1 MKYTSQALIAAFIVL
16 LLSGMACQVDLPNT
30 GALPSLVAVS
40 PTLALKNP
48 APIPLSPE
56 TTSLETNFT
65 TLYERIN
72 PGVVSIWVIT
82 EQGSGQG
89 SGFVIDKEGHII
101 TNYHIVESVLTVE
114 VDFPSGLKTYGQV
127 IGKDPDS
134 DLGIVKVDIPPDKLQ
149 PLSLGDSDQVKVGQT
164 VIAIGNPFGYSG
176 TMTTGIISGIGRTL
190 ASLRSAPGGDYF
202 SASDIIQTDAAINPG
217 NSGGPL
223 LNLQGEVIGVNRA
236 ISTTNISLQG
246 EPLNS
251 GVGFAVAINTVKR
264 VIPSLI
270 AEGKYDY
277 PYLGVEGLSEI
288 TLAAQEELKLPQTN
302 GVYVTNVTSGSPAKR
317 AGVEKGDLIIAVD
330 NHLVSDFGDLLSYLF
345 NYKKPNDSVVLTILR
360 AGKQTEATVKLD
372 KRP

>member
-1 MKYTSQALIAAFIVL
+1 MKYTSQALSAAFIVL
-16 LLSGMACQVDLPNT
+16 LLSGMACQLNLPNT
-30 GALPSLVAVS
+30 SALPSLVAVS

-56 TTSLETNFT
+56 TTSLETNLT

-149 PLSLGDSDQVKVGQT
+149 PLSLADSDQVKVGQT

-288 TLAAQEELKLPQTN
+288 TLTAQEELKLPQTN
-302 GVYVTNVTSGSPAKR
+302 GIYVTNVTSGSPAKR

-330 NHLVSDFGDLLSYLF
+330 NHPVSDFGDLLSYLF

>member
-16 LLSGMACQVDLPNT
+16 LLSGVACQLDLPNT

-48 APIPLSPE
+48 TPIPLSPE

-101 TNYHIVESVLTVE
+101 TNYHIVESVPTVE

-176 TMTTGIISGIGRTL
+176 TMTAGIISGIGRTL

-302 GVYVTNVTSGSPAKR
+302 GIYVTNVTSGSPAKR

-360 AGKQTEATVKLD
+360 AGKQTEAAVKLD

>member
-1 MKYTSQALIAAFIVL
+1 MKHISKALIAACLML
-16 LLSGMACQVDLPNT
+16 LLSGTACQVNLPIT
-30 GALPSLVAVS
+30 SALPYQQVVP
-40 PTLALKNP
+40 PTLAVKNP

-56 TTSLETNFT
+56 TVSLETNLIS
-65 TLYERIN
+65 LYERVN

-82 EQGSGQG
+82 EQGGGQG
-89 SGFVIDKEGHII
+89 SGFVLDKEGYII
-101 TNYHIVESVLTVE
+101 TNFHVVEGVPTVE

-134 DLGIVKVDIPPDKLQ
+134 DLGLVKVNISPDILQ
-149 PLSLGDSDQVKVGQT
+149 PLPLGDSDLVKIGQT

-176 TMTTGIISGIGRTL
+176 TMTTGIISGKGRTL
-190 ASLRSAPGGDYF
+190 DSLRSAPGGDYF
-202 SASDIIQTDAAINPG
+202 TASDIIQTDAAINPG

-236 ISTTNISLQG
+236 ISTTNISMQG

-251 GVGFAVAINTVKR
+251 GVSFAVAINTVKH

-288 TLAAQEELKLPQTN
+288 TLAAQEELKLPQAS
-302 GVYVTNVTSGSPAKR
+302 GVYITNVTSGGPAKR
-317 AGVEKGDLIIAVD
+317 AGLEKGDLIIGVD
-330 NHLVSDFGDLLSYLF
+330 NHPINDFGVLLSYLF
-345 NYKKPNDSVVLTILR
+345 NYKKPYDSVVLTFLR
-360 AGKQTEATVKLD
+360 SGKQTEATVKLD

>member
-16 LLSGMACQVDLPNT
+16 LLGGMACQVDLPNT

-56 TTSLETNFT
+56 TTSLETNLT

-101 TNYHIVESVLTVE
+101 TNYHIVEGVPTVE

-149 PLSLGDSDQVKVGQT
+149 PLSLGDSDQAKVGQT

-236 ISTTNISLQG
+236 ISTTNISMQG

-288 TLAAQEELKLPQTN
+288 TLTAQEELKLPQTN
-302 GVYVTNVTSGSPAKR
+302 GIYVTNITSGSPAKR

-330 NHLVSDFGDLLSYLF
+330 NHPVSDFGDLLSYLF

-360 AGKQTEATVKLD
+360 AGKQTETTVKLD

>member
-1 MKYTSQALIAAFIVL
+1 MKHISKALIAACLML
-16 LLSGMACQVDLPNT
+16 LLSGTACQVNLPIT
-30 GALPSLVAVS
+30 SALPYQQAVP
-40 PTLALKNP
+40 PTLAVKNP

-56 TTSLETNFT
+56 TVSLETNLT
-65 TLYERIN
+65 SLYERVN

-82 EQGSGQG
+82 EQGGGQG
-89 SGFVIDKEGHII
+89 SGFVLDKEGYII
-101 TNYHIVESVLTVE
+101 TNFHVVEGVPTVE

-134 DLGIVKVDIPPDKLQ
+134 DLGLVKVNISPDILQ
-149 PLSLGDSDQVKVGQT
+149 PLPLGDSDLVKIGQT

-176 TMTTGIISGIGRTL
+176 TMTTGIISGKGRTL
-190 ASLRSAPGGDYF
+190 DSLRSAPGGDYF
-202 SASDIIQTDAAINPG
+202 TASDIIQTDAAINPG

-236 ISTTNISLQG
+236 ISTTNISMQG

-251 GVGFAVAINTVKR
+251 GVGFAVAINTVKH

-288 TLAAQEELKLPQTN
+288 TLAAQEELKLPQAS
-302 GVYVTNVTSGSPAKR
+302 GVYITNVTSGGPAKR
-317 AGVEKGDLIIAVD
+317 ARLEKGDLIIGVD
-330 NHLVSDFGDLLSYLF
+330 NHPINDFGDLLSYLF
-345 NYKKPNDSVVLTILR
+345 NYKKPYDSVVLTFLR
-360 AGKQTEATVKLD
+360 SGKQMEATVKLD

>member
-1 MKYTSQALIAAFIVL
+1 MKYTSQALSAAFIVL
-16 LLSGMACQVDLPNT
+16 FLSGMACQLNLPNT
-30 GALPSLVAVS
+30 SALPSLVAVS

-56 TTSLETNFT
+56 TTSLETNLT

-101 TNYHIVESVLTVE
+101 TNYHIVEGVLTVE

-127 IGKDPDS
+127 IAKDPDS

-149 PLSLGDSDQVKVGQT
+149 PLSLADSDKVKVGQT

-288 TLAAQEELKLPQTN
+288 TLTAQEELKLPQTN
-302 GVYVTNVTSGSPAKR
+302 GIYVTNVTSGSPAKR

-330 NHLVSDFGDLLSYLF
+330 NHPVSDFGDLLSYLF
-345 NYKKPNDSVVLTILR
+345 NYKKPNDSVVLTFLR

>member
-1 MKYTSQALIAAFIVL
+1 MKHISKALIAACLML
-16 LLSGMACQVDLPNT
+16 LLSGTACQVNLPIT
-30 GALPSLVAVS
+30 SALPYQQVVP
-40 PTLALKNP
+40 PTLAVKNP

-56 TTSLETNFT
+56 TVSLETNLIS
-65 TLYERIN
+65 LYERVN

-82 EQGSGQG
+82 EQGGGQG
-89 SGFVIDKEGHII
+89 SGFVLDKEGYII
-101 TNYHIVESVLTVE
+101 TNFHVVEGVPTVE

-134 DLGIVKVDIPPDKLQ
+134 DLGLVKVNISPDILQ
-149 PLSLGDSDQVKVGQT
+149 PLPLGDSDLVKIGQT

-176 TMTTGIISGIGRTL
+176 TMTTGIISGKGRTL
-190 ASLRSAPGGDYF
+190 DSLRSAPGGDYF
-202 SASDIIQTDAAINPG
+202 TASDIIQTDAAINPG

-236 ISTTNISLQG
+236 ISTTNISMQG

-251 GVGFAVAINTVKR
+251 GVSFAVAINTVKH

-288 TLAAQEELKLPQTN
+288 TLAAQEELKLPQAS
-302 GVYVTNVTSGSPAKR
+302 GVYITNVTSGGPAKR
-317 AGVEKGDLIIAVD
+317 AGLEKGDLIIGVD
-330 NHLVSDFGDLLSYLF
+330 NHPINDFGDLLSYLF
-345 NYKKPNDSVVLTILR
+345 NYKKPYDSVVLTFLR
-360 AGKQTEATVKLD
+360 SGKQTEATVKLD

>member
-16 LLSGMACQVDLPNT
+16 LLSGVACQLDLPNT

-40 PTLALKNP
+40 PTFALKNP

-101 TNYHIVESVLTVE
+101 TNYHIVESVPTVE

-134 DLGIVKVDIPPDKLQ
+134 DLGIVKVDIPPDILQ
-149 PLSLGDSDQVKVGQT
+149 PLSLGDSDHVKVGQT

-288 TLAAQEELKLPQTN
+288 TLADQEELKLPQTN

-345 NYKKPNDSVVLTILR
+345 NYKKPNDSIVLTILR
-360 AGKQTEATVKLD
+360 AGKQTEAAVKLD

>member
-1 MKYTSQALIAAFIVL
+1 MKYTSQALSAAFIVL
-16 LLSGMACQVDLPNT
+16 FLSGMACQLNLPNT
-30 GALPSLVAVS
+30 SALPSLVAVS

-56 TTSLETNFT
+56 TTSLETNLT

-101 TNYHIVESVLTVE
+101 TNYHIVEGVLTVE

-149 PLSLGDSDQVKVGQT
+149 PLSLADSDQVKVGQT

-288 TLAAQEELKLPQTN
+288 TLTAQEELKLPQTN
-302 GVYVTNVTSGSPAKR
+302 GIYVTNVTSGSPAKR

-330 NHLVSDFGDLLSYLF
+330 NHPVSDFGDLLSYLF
-345 NYKKPNDSVVLTILR
+345 NYKKPNDSVVLTFLR

>member
-1 MKYTSQALIAAFIVL
+1 MKYTSQALSAAFIVL
-16 LLSGMACQVDLPNT
+16 FLSGMACQLNLPNT
-30 GALPSLVAVS
+30 SALPSLVAVS

-56 TTSLETNFT
+56 TTSLETNLT

-101 TNYHIVESVLTVE
+101 TNYHIVEGVLTVE

-127 IGKDPDS
+127 IAKDPDS

-149 PLSLGDSDQVKVGQT
+149 PLSLADSDQVKVGQT

-288 TLAAQEELKLPQTN
+288 TLTAQEELKLPQTN
-302 GVYVTNVTSGSPAKR
+302 GIYVTNVTSGSPAKR

-330 NHLVSDFGDLLSYLF
+330 NHPVSDFGDLLSYLF
-345 NYKKPNDSVVLTILR
+345 NYKKPNDSVVLTFLR